1 MVSQSTD
8 ARQQGRLARLGHILV
23 HEFYEILPP
32 TIFFFVG
39 FNLILFTKRLI
50 LEDYLIQFAGFAIAT
65 ASALIVGKSVLV
77 ANALPF
83 IKRFDYAPLAQPI
96 LFKTVVYTFFVAI
109 ARLLEA
115 FVRYV
120 LEGGAVGHGAFIR
133 EQLGKFSWDHFIAIQ
148 MWIFVLFLVYTTAT
162 ELSDLFGDGELRKI
176 FFSRPSSQVKTT
188 RRTRIRLLIQLARL
202 TEAYSIKTLSEPA
215 TAPHAQ
221 LVDILQRLAGS
232 DVAPATVG
240 KR

>member
-8 ARQQGRLARLGHILV
+8 AKQQGRFARLGHVLV
-23 HEFYEILPP
+23 HEFYEVLPP

-77 ANALPF
+77 ANAMPF